1 MTNPE
6 ENPRQEVVA
15 SEAKQSVHINR
26 AGGTPIKIG
35 ACANDDSEKSISNLK
50 AVLETERQARLSA
63 EAEIT
68 KRESVIAE
76 INTAANEAKQ
86 SLTETVSAYKALVI
100 RSNPAV
106 PAELISGNSFKEIDI
121 SLDSARSLV
130 SKVRLAVETE
140 IASGKVPAGA
150 PPRSAPDTESLT
162 PREKIQYA
170 LSKGDKR

>member
-1 MTNPE
+1 MSDPI
-6 ENPRQEVVA
+6 ENHEQE
-15 SEAKQSVHINR
+15 QSV
-26 AGGTPIKIG
+26 
-35 ACANDDSEKSISNLK
+35 DQVK
-50 AVLETERQARLSA
+50 ALLETEQQARAFA
-63 EAEIT
+63 EAEIA

-76 INTAANEAKQ
+76 INTAANETKQ
-86 SLTETVSAYKALVI
+86 YLAETVSAYKALVI

-106 PAELISGNSFKEIDI
+106 PAELISGNSFKEIDS

-150 PPRSAPDTESLT
+150 PPRSAPDTESLS
-162 PREKIQYA
+162 PREKIQFA

>member
-1 MTNPE
+1 MSDPI
-6 ENPRQEVVA
+6 ENHEQE
-15 SEAKQSVHINR
+15 QS
-26 AGGTPIKIG
+26 A
-35 ACANDDSEKSISNLK
+35 DQLK
-50 AVLETERQARLSA
+50 ALLETEQQARASA

-76 INTAANEAKQ
+76 ISTAANETKQ
-86 SLTETVSAYKALVI
+86 YLAETVSAYKALVI

-106 PAELISGNSFKEIDI
+106 PAELISGNSFKEIDS

-150 PPRSAPDTESLT
+150 PPRSAPDTESLS
-162 PREKIQYA
+162 PREKIQFA
-170 LSKGDKR
+170 LSKGSSR